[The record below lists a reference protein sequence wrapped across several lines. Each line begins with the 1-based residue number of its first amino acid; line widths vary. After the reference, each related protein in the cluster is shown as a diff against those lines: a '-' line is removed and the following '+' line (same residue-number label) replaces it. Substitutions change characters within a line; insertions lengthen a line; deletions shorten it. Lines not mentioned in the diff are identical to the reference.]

1 MCILIIAVLCLLS
14 AACCTDYAFAWSGAG
29 MVTCPAESEAWSSV
43 RTSGQA
49 RASMLCRSA
58 FLLCIGFNIILQFT
72 ANALGEEKIELIVD
86 TLLQGALAAVP
97 FAGSLH

>member
-1 MCILIIAVLCLLS
+1 MPHV
-14 AACCTDYAFAWSGAG
+14 AC
-29 MVTCPAESEAWSSV
+29 
-43 RTSGQA
+43 
-49 RASMLCRSA
+49 LCRSA

>member
-1 MCILIIAVLCLLS
+1 MPGDLS
-14 AACCTDYAFAWSGAG
+14 ESQGKPHVAC
-29 MVTCPAESEAWSSV
+29 
-43 RTSGQA
+43 
-49 RASMLCRSA
+49 LCRSA